1 MEELKTGHTLQ
12 NGKYTIVKTLGSGT
26 FGITYLATVRTA
38 VNGQLGRM
46 NVTVNVAIKEFYMHN
61 VNSRSTDGSSVEGT
75 QNTMAQNYRHK
86 FRKEA
91 ENLSR
96 LHHPNIVK
104 VVDVFDENNTTY
116 YVMEHIAGGTLD
128 SYILSKGRLAEGE
141 AAVCTMAIGEALA
154 YMHAHRMVHL
164 DLKPGNVMR
173 ATDGHIYLIDFGLSK
188 QYDTHGEPESSTS
201 IGLGTPGYAPIE
213 QASYKQ
219 DGTVPVTL
227 DIYALGATLFKMLT
241 GHTPPEA
248 SAILNDGFPLATL
261 QRAGVS
267 RPMAAIVEKAM
278 SPMRKTRYQSV
289 DDMLAAV
296 APFAK
301 NARPHSTTM
310 EATSYD
316 EPIPATVD
324 EDDYPQGGNGG
335 AQSSGSSQNSGSGI
349 VDWLKQHPVAKTA
362 LFIVAA
368 IVLFII
374 VFPTQYLYDDT
385 PTEEAQETSQNAQ
398 KPDGIN
404 LSSKEVD
411 LGLPS
416 GTVWAGWNIGAASA
430 DQAGDLFAW
439 GESSGESIANL
450 RETGKSDYF
459 DNTFTKITL
468 KSNPCISGTEYDIAM
483 EKWGNS
489 WRMPTRKQAEEL
501 ITSCKWK
508 TYTYYG
514 EKGVLGTGPNGR
526 HIFLPYTG
534 YANENGIFEQNNE
547 GDYWIGELC
556 NPDEHDHSSYDPD
569 AVPAAARRSERAYNF
584 DFYADGYRSKIP
596 LVGCAPR
603 RLGYAVR
610 AVKKR

>member
-1 MEELKTGHTLQ
+1 MEELKSGHTLQ
-12 NGKYTIVKTLGSGT
+12 NRRYAIVTTLGSGT

-38 VNGQLGRM
+38 VNGQLGQM

-61 VNSRSTDGSSVEGT
+61 VNSRSTDGSGVEGT
-75 QNTMAQNYRHK
+75 QNTMVQNYRHK

-91 ENLSR
+91 ENLSK

-141 AAVCTMAIGEALA
+141 AAACTMAIGAALS
-154 YMHAHRMVHL
+154 YMHAHCMVHL

-173 ATDGHIYLIDFGLSK
+173 ATNGHIYLIDFGLSK
-188 QYDTHGEPESSTS
+188 QYDTHGKPESSTS

-241 GHTPPEA
+241 GQTPPEA
-248 SAILNDGFPLATL
+248 SAILNNGFPQAAL

-267 RPMAAIVEKAM
+267 QPMADIVVKAM
-278 SPMRKTRYQSV
+278 SPMRKARYQSV

-301 NARPHSTTM
+301 NASHCYNAG

-324 EDDYPQGGNGG
+324 EDDNPQD
-335 AQSSGSSQNSGSGI
+335 SSGI
-349 VDWLKQHPVAKTA
+349 LDWLKQHLMAKVA

-368 IVLFII
+368 SLLFFIV
-374 VFPTQYLYDDT
+374 VTTQHLYDDT
-385 PTEEAQETSQNAQ
+385 PTEQAQETSQIAPNQ
-398 KPDGIN
+398 EVIN
-404 LSSKEVD
+404 LSSKEVN

-416 GTVWAGWNIGAASA
+416 GTVWAGWNIGAICAYQS
-430 DQAGDLFAW
+430 GDLFAW
-439 GESSGESIANL
+439 GESSGKSIANL
-450 RETGKSDYF
+450 KETGKSHYF
-459 DNTFTKITL
+459 DDTFTKITL
-468 KSNPCISGTEYDIAM
+468 KSNPCISGTGYDIAM
-483 EKWGNS
+483 EKWGSS
-489 WRMPTRKQAEEL
+489 WCMPTRKQVEEL

-514 EKGVLGTGPNGR
+514 KGGFLGTGPNGS

-534 YANENGIFEQNNE
+534 YANEDAIFNQDSE

-556 NPDEHDHSSYDPD
+556 NPDEHDHSGYGHDNAPTNEK
-569 AVPAAARRSERAYNF
+569 RSKRAYDFN
-584 DFYADGYRSKIP
+584 FYADRYGNEIP
-596 LVGCAPR
+596 CVGCSPR
-603 RLGYAVR
+603 RLGKAVR